1 MATAYI
7 DVEDYLW
14 FNEDIQGNVNVAGL
28 VWDDLIEDAFDL
40 AHDAYTVWVDQLEE
54 SFALADEIDQP
65 YHHLEV
71 AETLA
76 LAELFGGA
84 PTRVRQS
91 VLNIAYTKP
100 MMPIKI
106 GHMHLDVLVGS
117 DTFIEEVSSEL
128 QCHSSYANAVP
139 YWWETIYETFDIDM
153 TEPQPLPPISVGFS
167 FVVNDLLVNYDVIIQ
182 DYEFTSRCEETLFI
196 WAGYAWGWIKTVEEA
211 LDSLDDVFEIIGKMA
226 DEYILLEDGDV
237 THAHVDQL
245 LDDVL
250 FGFDESEPWVYA
262 DDATDNLAEDAFGVE
277 DEAKDALI
285 ETVAVGMDFSESAEG
300 SVVIP
305 RLAAESMALADFT
318 ELVQELIIEDGMAIG
333 DLALELWTV
342 SLLLAEG
349 FSIEEIIS

>member
-14 FNEDIQGNVNVAGL
+14 LSEDIQGNVNVAGL

-40 AHDAYTVWVDQLEE
+40 AHDAYTVWVDQIEE
-54 SFALADEIDQP
+54 SFDLADESDKP

-71 AETLA
+71 ADTINLV
-76 LAELFGGA
+76 ELFGGA

-91 VLNIAYTKP
+91 VLNVAYTRP

-106 GHMHLDVLVGS
+106 GHMHLDVIVGS

-128 QCHSSYANAVP
+128 QCHSTYANAVP

-153 TEPQPLPPISVGFS
+153 TEPQPLPPITVGFS
-167 FVVNDLLVNYDVIIQ
+167 FVNNDLLVNYDEIIQ
-182 DYEFTSRCEETLFI
+182 DYEFTSRCDETLFI
-196 WAGYAWGWIKTVEEA
+196 WAEYAWGWIKTVEES
-211 LDSLDDVFEIIGKMA
+211 LDSLDEVFEIIGKVA
-226 DEYILLEDGDV
+226 DEYVLLEDASGEQFIISHILEEYVFIFDR
-237 THAHVDQL
+237 AFQERYWEL
-245 LDDVL
+245 LIEEGIGVEEAVIWPYEAETAL
-250 FGFDESEPWVYA
+250 
-262 DDATDNLAEDAFGVE
+262 EDALSMS
-277 DEAKDALI
+277 DALI
-285 ETVAVGMDFSESAEG
+285 QEPVFYGLATESL
-300 SVVIP
+300 VFT
-305 RLAAESMALADFT
+305 DFT
-318 ELVQELIIEDGMAIG
+318 ELVQELLIEDGMAIG